1 MHLQAIKKPRERISR
16 KLSGSTL
23 SSEVFPL
30 ITVQL
35 GAEALIREGGLLALL
50 QQLLSW
56 AGAGRPPSPRG
67 QPQPRGSRGASPA
80 RSGGAHPRQPGEPW
94 RARRPEVSRLAALSL
109 GRKLRPCSPKGNLPL
124 LAKKRVSSQTTAL
137 RRSLLPPLV

>member
-23 SSEVFPL
+23 SSEVFSL

-50 QQLLSW
+50 
-56 AGAGRPPSPRG
+56 
-67 QPQPRGSRGASPA
+67 
-80 RSGGAHPRQPGEPW
+80 
-94 RARRPEVSRLAALSL
+94 
-109 GRKLRPCSPKGNLPL
+109 
-124 LAKKRVSSQTTAL
+124 
-137 RRSLLPPLV
+137 

>member
-67 QPQPRGSRGASPA
+67 AAAAPRVWGRQPRAVWGRSP
-80 RSGGAHPRQPGEPW
+80 
-94 RARRPEVSRLAALSL
+94 
-109 GRKLRPCSPKGNLPL
+109 
-124 LAKKRVSSQTTAL
+124 
-137 RRSLLPPLV
+137 